1 MGERSEGVAQ
11 TQPDFPPPNPGSES
25 QSTISTLRAEAGS
38 ILQKVAQEASEAAES
53 PDGLKIPEE
62 EEHSQD
68 PSTIFAINTPEH
80 ELQHLP
86 EHKSSI
92 ATTLEAPK
100 TSLASIAGDIIM
112 ESDTSYGIVPFLDP
126 EEGQHPLHENVSW
139 VSATVGGESF
149 GGSQPNEAPSVIET
163 EQHQIQAFA
172 KLEFDD
178 GEFYMN
184 TYAVEIG
191 RDVYAARQAADLRAR
206 QDNMGTRSRKRSASA
221 GGSIPSSR
229 IGHRNRQNMASSVA
243 SESGGV
249 IAVDNCE
256 SEPARKPRSRK
267 PKSSSSSS
275 QQLSRKSSMLLA
287 NGKTDYNALAM
298 ASLMDHDSRD
308 DDFVGH
314 HSPMPAPDL
323 VPLVPV
329 HPPALSEGSP
339 SGGKS
344 ISRKHIRIAYNF
356 EESLFEVKILGRNGG
371 FVDDEW
377 YAQGDV
383 QTLTNGSIIQ
393 IGGVGIRFILPDV
406 APGETGAETGM
417 GSDPLSGG
425 KMSFDI
431 AESVEDES
439 DENADGDGERG
450 RPRNTKSEEGD
461 EDEEDEEEED
471 EDEDDEEEEEEEREP
486 VNIRAK
492 GKQKPEPE
500 ALPVM
505 KRKGPGRPPKNG
517 IISKREQ
524 ALLARKAREDAKAVA
539 ARGSGALPNRGK
551 LKASKMTKA
560 IKKEEPLLQA
570 NGKRKYT
577 KRKRAGGTDDHRGVR
592 ESTEQTDSVPPEQSI
607 ATVLPSKPMKE
618 KKPPKPPR
626 SPSPVFDEANLTPE
640 QLAKPTQNYI
650 VLIHEALSN
659 SETGAMALPQ
669 IYRSMQRR
677 YPYFKLRATTLGWQ
691 SSVRHNLSQNAAFR
705 KIERDGKGWM
715 WGLVPGVSIERE
727 KKRRATP
734 PPVSQQPY
742 YPPGPPP
749 MQYPYSYPGMP
760 PPNGRMPPNPYG
772 MPPGM
777 PPAHMTHGLPPRG
790 PHGFPLPLVNAQIES
805 TYQSPYQSNPLP
817 QQSSVPVPSPPQNPN
832 ANGSNGHCPTPML
845 QPPVQAFD
853 SKHQTSGPASE
864 LPRTQAL
871 IGSLSESSNNAH
883 GQEVVKTV
891 ARFKSDFIDSMADK
905 AKAESLV
912 TSAINRTL
920 GVSTS
925 EDTTDQAE
933 DPEEKALM
941 SKLATTLRD
950 IGDQNRETAHQASG
964 AIPLTS
970 KPSPVPSN
978 DGSHSSDPGT
988 ASRATDVAAKSA
1000 LANGNGYR
1008 RNSSIEKEAAEG
1020 KGGGKRPFEN
1030 RDGDGVTNHSQPE
1043 AKRVAIEA

>member
-1 MGERSEGVAQ
+1 MGEQSEGAAQ
-11 TQPDFPPPNPGSES
+11 TQPDFPPPNPGSDS
-25 QSTISTLRAEAGS
+25 QETMSTLGAEAGS
-38 ILQKVAQEASEAAES
+38 ILQKVAQEASKAAES
-53 PDGLKIPEE
+53 PDGFKIPKE
-62 EEHSQD
+62 EEHSHD
-68 PSTIFAINTPEH
+68 PSTIFPINTPQH
-80 ELQHLP
+80 EPQHLP

-92 ATTLEAPK
+92 ATTLEPPT
-100 TSLASIAGDIIM
+100 TSLASIAGDTTM
-112 ESDTSYGIVPFLDP
+112 DGDTSYGIVPYPDP
-126 EEGQHPLHENVSW
+126 EEGQHPLHENNVSW
-139 VSATVGGESF
+139 AGTAIGGESF
-149 GGSQPNEAPSVIET
+149 RGSQPNEAPSIIET

-191 RDVYAARQAADLRAR
+191 RDVYAARLAADLRAR
-206 QDNMGTRSRKRSASA
+206 QDNTETRSRKRSASA
-221 GGSIPSSR
+221 GGSMASSR

-249 IAVDNCE
+249 IAVDHCE
-256 SEPARKPRSRK
+256 SEPTRKPRSRK

-275 QQLSRKSSMLLA
+275 QQLSRKSSILLA

-298 ASLMDHDSRD
+298 ASLMDHDPRD
-308 DDFVGH
+308 DEFVGH
-314 HSPMPAPDL
+314 HSLMPAPDL

-329 HPPALSEGSP
+329 HPPALPEGSP

-383 QTLTNGSIIQ
+383 QTLMNGSIIQ

-406 APGETGAETGM
+406 APGETGAETGL
-417 GSDPLSGG
+417 GSDPLAGG
-425 KMSFDI
+425 KMSFDM
-431 AESVEDES
+431 AESIEDES

-450 RPRNTKSEEGD
+450 RPRNIRSE
-461 EDEEDEEEED
+461 EEDEEEE
-471 EDEDDEEEEEEEREP
+471 EDDDDDEEEEEEEEPEP
-486 VNIRAK
+486 VKTRAK
-492 GKQKPEPE
+492 SKQKFEPE
-500 ALPVM
+500 ALPVT

-524 ALLARKAREDAKAVA
+524 ALLARQAREDAKVVA
-539 ARGSGALPNRGK
+539 DRGSGALPNRGK
-551 LKASKMTKA
+551 TKASKITKA

-607 ATVLPSKPMKE
+607 ATILPSKPVKE

-626 SPSPVFDEANLTPE
+626 SPSPVFDEATLTPE

-749 MQYPYSYPGMP
+749 MQYRYSYPGMP

-772 MPPGM
+772 MPPSM

-805 TYQSPYQSNPLP
+805 TYQSPYQSTPLP
-817 QQSSVPVPSPPQNPN
+817 QQSSVPVPSPPQHSN
-832 ANGSNGHCPTPML
+832 ADGANGHCPAPTF
-845 QPPVQAFD
+845 QPPVQASD
-853 SKHQTSGPASE
+853 NRPSE
-864 LPRTQAL
+864 LPKTQAL
-871 IGSLSESSNNAH
+871 VGSLGESNDNTH
-883 GQEVVKTV
+883 GQDVVKTV

-920 GVSTS
+920 GVSTP
-925 EDTTDQAE
+925 ENTTDQAA

-950 IGDQNRETAHQASG
+950 LGDQKRETAHQASN
-964 AIPLTS
+964 AISPTS

-978 DGSHSSDPGT
+978 DGSHSSLPGT
-988 ASRATDVAAKSA
+988 ASRATEVAAKSA

-1008 RNSSIEKEAAEG
+1008 RDSTVEKEAVEG

-1030 RDGDGVTNHSQPE
+1030 RDGDGVTNHGQPE
-1043 AKRVAIEA
+1043 TKRVAIEA